1 MDYKQDRS
9 LKNKATLYTSFKTY
23 TMEMLRPAAW
33 IAYLE
38 GLQSLPLPDNLHL
51 VNPFIMDKRLRA
63 LERKLNIT
71 PPPPLTE
78 VTAHGLVW
86 RIGQASA
93 ASTPG
98 GWPCYIPLGY
108 ADMMSSSDI
117 ALSLDGLACIVDDI
131 LKDCT
136 MPCYRKEMGEVC
148 QKDQDNDGDSHGDLR
163 AIVQRLYYISGKK
176 RYLPPDVVPAEL
188 LELYAFA
195 AQLMFRIR
203 YANRFAPVIGQHPVG
218 MPPGIRLAQHQP
230 RQKARSKSPSTDS
243 SRSFRRYKKPS
254 RFSWLSKLLFW
265 RTETKSKPKR
275 DDESDTTAE
284 IVD

>member
-1 MDYKQDRS
+1 
-9 LKNKATLYTSFKTY
+9 
-23 TMEMLRPAAW
+23 MEVLRPAAW

-38 GLQSLPLPDNLHL
+38 GLQNLPLPDNLHL
-51 VNPFIMDKRLRA
+51 VTPIIMDKRLRI

-93 ASTPG
+93 ASNHGP
-98 GWPCYIPLGY
+98 WPRCIPLGY
-108 ADMMSSSDI
+108 AEMMTPSDVT
-117 ALSLDGLACIVDDI
+117 LSLDGLACIVDDI
-131 LKDCT
+131 LKDCAI
-136 MPCYRKEMGEVC
+136 PWYGKGMGEVC

-163 AIVQRLYYISGKK
+163 AIVQKLYYISGKK
-176 RYLPPDVVPAEL
+176 RYLPPDVVPGEL

-203 YANRFAPVIGQHPVG
+203 YAERFAPVIRQHPVG
-218 MPPGIRLAQHQP
+218 MPPRVKVVRGDQP
-230 RQKARSKSPSTDS
+230 RQKARSQSPSTDS

-254 RFSWLSKLLFW
+254 RLGWLSKLLFW

-275 DDESDTTAE
+275 DDESDTSAE